1 MRSANLKKKKKSVLR
16 YKWRMK
22 KDFLEERCIKE
33 NQKKQHLSGEN
44 MVC

>member
-1 MRSANLKKKKKSVLR
+1 MRSANLKEKKRKEKKTVLR

-33 NQKKQHLSGEN
+33 NQKN
-44 MVC
+44 NI